1 LRRQPPEQGPT
12 HTMCLPQTLLMPAK
26 REFYILQSCCC
37 SNCYFDPVPDGC
49 LDGDVEVCCFQEDFA
64 CLAAPADAPRVCG
77 VMGYTLYPAKGCCIT
92 LKQLYP
98 ERPEIVLKQN
108 NTVLCAGCVGMGE
121 KTLWSQAIYCRPP
134 ATFLFVELRCCCLAH
149 DFGLNI
155 AGDGDGCILPNC
167 SEYVPM
173 ACALLGFM
181 CMPRKGCCVKVSDA
195 FEGKIL
201 TDADIRKMMNNDHT
215 PPASPEKPELASPDA
230 AAPASPEMARGVELT
245 DGYY

>member
-1 LRRQPPEQGPT
+1 MRRWRGRVT
-12 HTMCLPQTLLMPAK
+12 FDFHT
-26 REFYILQSCCC
+26 
-37 SNCYFDPVPDGC
+37 
-49 LDGDVEVCCFQEDFA
+49 GDVEVCCFQEDFA

-77 VMGYTLYPAKGCCIT
+77 VLGYTLYPAKGCCIT

-108 NTVLCAGCVGMGE
+108 NTVLCAGCVGVGE

-149 DFGLNI
+149 DLGLNI
-155 AGDGDGCILPNC
+155 AGDGDGCNLPNC

-181 CMPRKGCCVKVSDA
+181 CMPKKGCCVKVSDA

-201 TDADIRKMMNNDHT
+201 TDADIRKMMNNDRT
-215 PPASPEKPELASPDA
+215 PPASPDKPELASPD